1 MLGGYQLLG
10 ILIKKLYIKKIQMW
24 NLVGPSLE
32 VFLAN
37 LNLSSLDMCTFYLC
51 KRACI
56 MGMEKGDA
64 HWT

>member
-1 MLGGYQLLG
+1 
-10 ILIKKLYIKKIQMW
+10 MW